1 MMTRFALVLALI
13 ISSVCGAMAS
23 PTATGAGDDAP
34 VVRPVDNG
42 VWITWR
48 PTVPDPSLP
57 VEPVLV
63 ALRAFSDAGVEPRVI
78 ALDDAPWSGA
88 SDDVPVA
95 PVVVLRESRLRGERI
110 VALALSPVY
119 RQDGRARA
127 VRTLEVL
134 VEAVAPLETV
144 GESGLAFAQA
154 MASPSSIPPRPPA
167 FPAVPALRVRVE
179 HQGLQILRVSELS
192 PAITASP
199 ARIKLSR
206 AGTEIPVELRDVNG
220 NSAWGDPDDELRFYA
235 PPPGNRWNRSDTYWL
250 TLENGTRLRIA
261 SRLASIPSGEAPSS
275 ALERGVVRGTTYYDS
290 RRPGSDGDHWFAALL
305 RAEPG
310 QPEDDQ
316 ARMSIPVTTTLPAAA
331 GTMTFTVS
339 VYVQSGAVRRL
350 TAAVGSSSS
359 VPVQWNGAGDAT
371 QTLVVSGTAGDATE
385 ARLTLTAITGYAQV
399 AVDTIEWYRPVLLQF
414 GGKGA
419 IFQGASGQRAYQI
432 AGAPPGFALYDVTD
446 PAAPVRVQITG
457 AAFQD
462 DLAGR
467 SYLLTGDGTVFTPT
481 VEPFTPPALP
491 SGADAVYIAPALL
504 HPALT
509 PLLDL
514 RRAQGYTI
522 AVIDVQ
528 TIYDGWSSGQVDP
541 RAIRSFLQHA
551 AQTWSP
557 PPMAV
562 TLVGDGSSDPFDYTN
577 RGAKNVNLI
586 PPYLAMV
593 DPWLGE
599 TACET
604 CYAQLDGENPTDD
617 RLPDV
622 WLGRLPVK
630 SAAELQTLVA
640 RIVGY
645 ETAPTGGAWRG
656 RMLYLADDADSS
668 GDFAAQAEASIALQP
683 PVMQID
689 RVFFGNGAGQIPT
702 AAAAR
707 AAALARFGNGAA
719 VVAYFGHA
727 HQQQWAV
734 TELSA
739 PENWLLHRSDVL
751 QLTNSDRLPVVL
763 SLTCLSSAFQWPSYV
778 GMTIDEALLLSEK
791 GGAVA
796 VWGPTGLGVSYGHDK
811 LQEGFFRTL
820 WSSSA
825 GNDIE
830 RAVPLGALTAAGF
843 RELFTGSVC
852 CQETLLTYALLGDPL
867 TRLRVLLTWRVT
879 LPLVQR

>member
-13 ISSVCGAMAS
+13 IGSVCGAMAS
-23 PTATGAGDDAP
+23 PEATGAGDDAP
-34 VVRPVDNG
+34 MVYPVGAGVR
-42 VWITWR
+42 ITWR
-48 PTVPDPSLP
+48 PIVPNPTLP

-63 ALRAFSDAGVEPRVI
+63 ALRALGDAGVEPRVI
-78 ALDDAPWSGA
+78 SLNDAPWSGA
-88 SDDVPVA
+88 PDDLPVA
-95 PVVVLRESRLRGERI
+95 PVMVVRESRQRDERI
-110 VALALSPVY
+110 VVLALSPVY

-134 VEAVAPLETV
+134 IEAVAPLNTT
-144 GESGLAFAQA
+144 GAAALAFAQA
-154 MASPSSIPPRPPA
+154 TAPPSSIPPRPPA
-167 FPAVPALRVRVE
+167 FPAAPALRVRVE
-179 HQGLQILRVSELS
+179 RQGLQVLRVSDVG
-192 PAITASP
+192 PAIAGSP

-235 PPPGNRWNRSDTYWL
+235 PSPGDRWNRSDTYWL

-261 SRLASIPSGEAPSS
+261 SRSVGIPSGEAPSS
-275 ALERGVVRGTTYYDS
+275 ALERGVVRGTISYDS

-339 VYVQSGAVRRL
+339 VHVQSGAVRRL

-359 VPVQWNGAGDAT
+359 APVQWSGAGDAT
-371 QTLVVSGTAGDATE
+371 QTLVVPGVVGGATE

-399 AVDTIEWYRPVLLQF
+399 AVDTVEWYRPVLLQF

-432 AGAPPGFALYDVTD
+432 AGAPPGFTLYDVTD
-446 PAAPVRVQITG
+446 PVAPVRVQMTG
-457 AAFQD
+457 DAFQD

-491 SGADAVYIAPALL
+491 SGANAVYIAPALL

-509 PLLDL
+509 PLIDL
-514 RRAQGYTI
+514 RRAQGYTV

-528 TIYDGWSSGQVDP
+528 TVYDGWSSGQVDP

-604 CYAQLDGENPTDD
+604 CYAQLNGENPTDD

-640 RIVGY
+640 KIIGY
-645 ETAPTGGAWRG
+645 ETAPIGSAWRG

-668 GDFAAQAEASIALQP
+668 GNFAAQTEASIALQP
-683 PVMQID
+683 PMIQID

-707 AAALARFGNGAA
+707 AAALARFSNGAA

-739 PENWLLHRSDVL
+739 PENWLLHRSDVP
-751 QLTNSDRLPVVL
+751 QLTNGDRLPVVL

-811 LQEGFFRTL
+811 LQQGFFRMF
-820 WSSSA
+820 WSSSPEY
-825 GNDIE
+825 GVE

-843 RELFTGSVC
+843 RELFTGSAC
-852 CQETLLTYALLGDPL
+852 CQETLFTYALLGDPL
-867 TRLRVLLTWRVT
+867 TPLRVMAGSRIM

>member
-1 MMTRFALVLALI
+1 MTRFTLVLALI
-13 ISSVCGAMAS
+13 IGSVCGAMAS
-23 PTATGAGDDAP
+23 PVATGAGDEAP
-34 VVRPVDNG
+34 VVRPTGTG
-42 VWITWR
+42 VRITWR
-48 PTVPDPSLP
+48 PTVPDPALP
-57 VEPVLV
+57 ATPVLV
-63 ALRAFSDAGVEPRVI
+63 ALRALSDADIESRVI
-78 ALDDAPWSGA
+78 VLDDAPWSGA
-88 SDDVPVA
+88 PDDVPVT
-95 PVVVLRESRLRGERI
+95 PVMVLREARQRGERI
-110 VALALSPVY
+110 VTLALSPVY
-119 RQDGRARA
+119 RQDGGVRV

-134 VEAVAPLETV
+134 VEAVAPLDPAGATA
-144 GESGLAFAQA
+144 LASVQA
-154 MASPSSIPPRPPA
+154 TAPPPIPSRPPN
-167 FPAVPALRVRVE
+167 FPAAPALRVRVE
-179 HQGLQILRVSELS
+179 YQGLQILRVSDLIPEI
-192 PAITASP
+192 AGSP

-206 AGTEIPVELRDVNG
+206 AGTEIPLELRDVNG
-220 NSAWGDPDDELRFYA
+220 NSVWGDPEDELRFYA
-235 PPPGNRWNRSDTYWL
+235 PPPGDRWNQSDTYWL
-250 TLENGTRLRIA
+250 TLEDGARLRITTRTV
-261 SRLASIPSGEAPSS
+261 SAPAAGSP
-275 ALERGVVRGTTYYDS
+275 ATAYERKVLRGTAFYDS
-290 RRPGSDGDHWFAALL
+290 RRPGSDGDHWFAASLG
-305 RAEPG
+305 AEPG
-310 QPEDDQ
+310 QQENDQ

-339 VYVQSGAVRRL
+339 VHVQTSAVRRL

-359 VPVQWNGAGDAT
+359 APVEWNSAGDAT
-371 QTLVVSGTAGDATE
+371 LTLVVPGTAGSVTA
-385 ARLTLTAITGYAQV
+385 AHLSLTAVTGYAQV
-399 AVDTIEWYRPVLLQF
+399 AVDTVEWYRPVLLQF

-432 AGAPPGFALYDVTD
+432 AGTPPGFDLYDVTD
-446 PAAPVRVQITG
+446 PATPVWVQITG
-457 AAFQD
+457 AAFED
-462 DLAGR
+462 DFASR
-467 SYLLTGDGTVFTPT
+467 AYLLTGDGTVFTPT
-481 VEPFTPPALP
+481 VEPFTSPVLP
-491 SGADAVYIAPALL
+491 SGADAVYIAPAPL
-504 HPALT
+504 HSALT
-509 PLLDL
+509 PLIEL
-514 RRAQGYTI
+514 RRAQGYTV

-528 TIYDGWSSGQVDP
+528 SIYDGWSSGQVDP

-551 AQTWSP
+551 ARTWSP
-557 PPMAV
+557 PPIAV
-562 TLVGDGSSDPFDYTN
+562 TLVGDGSSDPFDYTD

-630 SAAELQTLVA
+630 SDAELQTLVA

-656 RMLYLADDADSS
+656 RMLYLADDADRS

-683 PVMQID
+683 SVMQID

-707 AAALARFGNGAA
+707 AATLARFGSGAA

-739 PENWLLHRSDVL
+739 PENWLIHRSDVP
-751 QLTNSDRLPVVL
+751 QLTNGDRLPVVL
-763 SLTCLSSAFQWPSYV
+763 SLTCLSSAFQWPSYI
-778 GMTIDEALLLSEK
+778 GMTIDEALLLSER

-811 LQEGFFRTL
+811 LQEGFFRAL
-820 WSSSA
+820 WSSTE

-830 RAVPLGALTAAGF
+830 RAVPLGALTTEGF
-843 RELFTGSVC
+843 RKLFTGSVC

-867 TRLRVLLTWRVT
+867 TRLRVLLTWRLT

>member
-1 MMTRFALVLALI
+1 MMTRFTLVLVLI
-13 ISSVCGAMAS
+13 IGSVCGAMAS
-23 PTATGAGDDAP
+23 PGATGAGDEAP
-34 VVRPVDNG
+34 VVRPTGTG
-42 VWITWR
+42 VRITWR
-48 PTVPDPSLP
+48 PTVPDPALP
-57 VEPVLV
+57 ATPVLV
-63 ALRAFSDAGVEPRVI
+63 ALRAHGDAGIEPRVI
-78 ALDDAPWSGA
+78 ALDDVLWSGA
-88 SDDVPVA
+88 PDDVPVT
-95 PVVVLRESRLRGERI
+95 PVIVLREARQRGERI
-110 VALALSPVY
+110 VTLALSPVY
-119 RQDGRARA
+119 RQDSGVRA

-134 VEAVAPLETV
+134 VEAVAPLDPAGETA
-144 GESGLAFAQA
+144 LAFAQA
-154 MASPSSIPPRPPA
+154 AAPASIPPRPPA
-167 FPAVPALRVRVE
+167 FPAAPALRVRVE
-179 HQGLQILRVSELS
+179 HEGLQILRVGDLNA
-192 PAITASP
+192 AIAASP

-220 NSAWGDPDDELRFYA
+220 NNVWGDPEDELRFYA
-235 PPPGNRWNRSDTYWL
+235 PPPGDRWNQSDTYWL
-250 TLENGTRLRIA
+250 TLEDGARLRIT
-261 SRLASIPSGEAPSS
+261 SRTVSAPAAGSPATAYERKVLRGI
-275 ALERGVVRGTTYYDS
+275 ALYDS

-305 RAEPG
+305 RAESG
-310 QPEDDQ
+310 QPEDEQ
-316 ARMSIPVTTTLPAAA
+316 ARMSIPLTTTLPAAA

-339 VYVQSGAVRRL
+339 VHVQYGAVRRL

-359 VPVQWNGAGDAT
+359 APVEWSSAGDAT
-371 QTLVVSGTAGDATE
+371 LTLVAPGTVGSVTAAH
-385 ARLTLTAITGYAQV
+385 LTLTAITGYAQV
-399 AVDTIEWYRPVLLQF
+399 AVDAVEWYRPVLLQF

-432 AGAPPGFALYDVTD
+432 AGAPPGFDLYDVTD

-457 AAFQD
+457 FSFED
-462 DLAGR
+462 DLPGR

-504 HPALT
+504 HSVLT
-509 PLLDL
+509 PLIDL
-514 RRAQGYTI
+514 RRAQGYTVV
-522 AVIDVQ
+522 VIDVQ
-528 TIYDGWSSGQVDP
+528 SIYDGWSSGQVDP

-551 AQTWSP
+551 VRTWSP
-557 PPMAV
+557 SPMAV
-562 TLVGDGSSDPFDYTN
+562 TLVGDGSSDPFDYTG

-604 CYAQLDGENPTDD
+604 CYAQLDGENPADD

-630 SAAELQTLVA
+630 SASELQTLVA
-640 RIVGY
+640 KIVGY
-645 ETAPTGGAWRG
+645 EIAPIGGAWRG

-683 PVMQID
+683 PGVQIE

-707 AAALARFGNGAA
+707 AAALARFNDGAA
-719 VVAYFGHA
+719 IVAYFGHA

-739 PENWLLHRSDVL
+739 SENWLLHRSDVL
-751 QLTNSDRLPVVL
+751 HLTNGDRLPVVL
-763 SLTCLSSAFQWPSYV
+763 SLTCLSSAFQWPSYI

-811 LQEGFFRTL
+811 LQQGFFHAL
-820 WSSSA
+820 WSSSER
-825 GNDIE
+825 NDIE
-830 RAVPLGALTAAGF
+830 YAVPLGALTTAGL
-843 RELFTGSVC
+843 RELFTTSAC
-852 CQETLLTYALLGDPL
+852 CQETLLTYAFLGDPL
-867 TRLRVLLTWRVT
+867 TRLRVVSTWRVM
-879 LPLVQR
+879 LPLVRR

>member
-1 MMTRFALVLALI
+1 MTRFTLVLVLI
-13 ISSVCGAMAS
+13 IGSVCGAMAS
-23 PTATGAGDDAP
+23 ATATSAGDDAL
-34 VVRPVDNG
+34 VVRPVGAG
-42 VWITWR
+42 VRITWR
-48 PTVPDPSLP
+48 PTAPDPARP
-57 VEPVLV
+57 VTPVLV
-63 ALRAFSDAGVEPRVI
+63 ALRAHGDAGIEPRVI
-78 ALDDAPWSGA
+78 VLDDAPWSGA
-88 SDDVPVA
+88 PDDVPVT
-95 PVVVLRESRLRGERI
+95 PVMVLREARQRGERI
-110 VALALSPVY
+110 VTLALSPVY
-119 RQDGRARA
+119 RQDGGVRV

-134 VEAVAPLETV
+134 VEAVAPLDPAGETAF
-144 GESGLAFAQA
+144 AFAQA
-154 MASPSSIPPRPPA
+154 AAPASIPPRPPA
-167 FPAVPALRVRVE
+167 FPAAPALRVRVE
-179 HQGLQILRVSELS
+179 HEGLQILRLS
-192 PAITASP
+192 DLNAAIAASP

-206 AGTEIPVELRDVNG
+206 AGVEIPVELRDVNG
-220 NSAWGDPDDELRFYA
+220 NSVWGDPEDELRFYA
-235 PPPGNRWNRSDTYWL
+235 PPPGDRWNQSDTYWL
-250 TLENGTRLRIA
+250 TLEDGARLRITTRTV
-261 SRLASIPSGEAPSS
+261 SAPAAGSP
-275 ALERGVVRGTTYYDS
+275 ATAYERKVLRGTAFYDS

-316 ARMSIPVTTTLPAAA
+316 AQMSIPVTTTLPAAA

-339 VYVQSGAVRRL
+339 VHVQTGVVRRL

-359 VPVQWNGAGDAT
+359 APVEWNSAGDAT
-371 QTLVVSGTAGDATE
+371 LTLVAPGTIGSVTAAH
-385 ARLTLTAITGYAQV
+385 LTLTAITGYAQV
-399 AVDTIEWYRPVLLQF
+399 AVDAVEWYRPVLLQF

-432 AGAPPGFALYDVTD
+432 AGAPPGFDLYDVTD
-446 PAAPVRVQITG
+446 PVAPVRVQITG
-457 AAFQD
+457 FSFED
-462 DLAGR
+462 DLPGR
-467 SYLLTGDGTVFTPT
+467 SYLLTGDRTVFTPT
-481 VEPFTPPALP
+481 VEPFTPPVLP
-491 SGADAVYIAPALL
+491 SGADAVYIAPASL
-504 HPALT
+504 HAALT
-509 PLLDL
+509 PLTDL
-514 RRAQGYTI
+514 RRAQGYTV

-528 TIYDGWSSGQVDP
+528 SIYDGWSHGQIDP

-551 AQTWSP
+551 VHTWSP
-557 PPMAV
+557 SPMAV
-562 TLVGDGSSDPFDYTN
+562 TLVGDGSSDPFDYTD

-604 CYAQLDGENPTDD
+604 CYAQLDGENPSDD

-630 SAAELQTLVA
+630 SASELQTLVA
-640 RIVGY
+640 KIVGY
-645 ETAPTGGAWRG
+645 EIAPIGGAWRG

-683 PVMQID
+683 PGVQIE

-707 AAALARFGNGAA
+707 AAALARFNDGAA
-719 VVAYFGHA
+719 IVAYFGHA

-739 PENWLLHRSDVL
+739 SENWLLHRSDVL
-751 QLTNSDRLPVVL
+751 QLTNGDRLPVVL
-763 SLTCLSSAFQWPSYV
+763 SLTCLSSAFQWPSYI
-778 GMTIDEALLLSEK
+778 GMTIDEALLLSER

-811 LQEGFFRTL
+811 LQEGFFRAL
-820 WSSSA
+820 WSSTE

-830 RAVPLGALTAAGF
+830 RAVPLGALTTAGF
-843 RELFTGSVC
+843 RELFTRSVC

-867 TRLRVLLTWRVT
+867 TRLRVVSMWRVM
-879 LPLVQR
+879 LPLVRR

>member
-1 MMTRFALVLALI
+1 MMTRFALVLVLI
-13 ISSVCGAMAS
+13 IGSVCSAMAS
-23 PTATGAGDDAP
+23 PTATSAGDDAP

-42 VWITWR
+42 VRITWR

-63 ALRAFSDAGVEPRVI
+63 ALRALSDASVEPRVI

-88 SDDVPVA
+88 PDDLPVA
-95 PVVVLRESRLRGERI
+95 PVVVLRESRQRGERI
-110 VALALSPVY
+110 VALALSPAY

-134 VEAVAPLETV
+134 VEAVTPLDTK
-144 GESGLAFAQA
+144 GTAALAFAQA
-154 MASPSSIPPRPPA
+154 TASPSSIPPRPPA
-167 FPAVPALRVRVE
+167 FPAAPALRVRVE
-179 HQGLQILRVSELS
+179 HRGLQVLRVSELS
-192 PAITASP
+192 PAIAASP

-206 AGTEIPVELRDVNG
+206 ASTEIPIELRDVNG
-220 NSAWGDPDDELRFYA
+220 NSIWGDPNDELRFYA
-235 PPPGNRWNRSDTYWL
+235 PSPGDRWNRSDTYWL
-250 TLENGTRLRIA
+250 TLEDGARLRIA
-261 SRLASIPSGEAPSS
+261 SRATGIPSGEAPSS
-275 ALERGVVRGTTYYDS
+275 ALERGVVRGTSYYDS

-331 GTMTFTVS
+331 GTMTFTIS
-339 VYVQSGAVRRL
+339 VHVQSGAVRRL

-359 VPVQWNGAGDAT
+359 APVEWNSAGDAMR
-371 QTLVVSGTAGDATE
+371 TLVVSGTAGDATE

-457 AAFQD
+457 AAFED
-462 DLAGR
+462 DRAER
-467 SYLLTGDGTVFTPT
+467 SYLLTGDGTIFTPT

-509 PLLDL
+509 PLIDL
-514 RRAQGYTI
+514 RRAQGYTV

-528 TIYDGWSSGQVDP
+528 SIYDGWSSGQVDP
-541 RAIRSFLQHA
+541 RAIRSFLQHV

-796 VWGPTGLGVSYGHDK
+796 VWGSTGLGVSYGHDK